1 MIATARTLDDF
12 AACGGVTAVFNAG
25 STALGHHWRLF
36 GQGGSELART
46 RRVHSGSKVAQAW
59 WKAVT
64 LTGMDVNNDIHVELV
79 GADGI
84 ALARATS
91 TYNRPSVTVS
101 DPTGR
106 SWGHTERDDKVVTV
120 FGPDGVALAQFTY
133 DNGDSPWQVRSPT
146 GDLLGEM
153 LAGVPGPS
161 LSPDLWMWLD
171 PEGALNDQAF
181 SQTMHM
187 GLRRVKQ
194 YSFAPTGRIPPILAL
209 LPLLCGLIY

>member
-1 MIATARTLDDF
+1 MNATARTLDDF

-25 STALGHHWRLF
+25 STALGHHWQLF
-36 GQGGSELART
+36 GQNGSELART
-46 RRVHSGSKVAQAW
+46 ERVHSGGKVAQVW

-79 GADGI
+79 GADGT

-91 TYNRPSVTVS
+91 TYNQPAVTVS

-106 SWGHTERDDKVVTV
+106 SWGHTKRDDKIVTV
-120 FGPDGVALAQFTY
+120 FGPDDVALAQFTY
-133 DNGDSPWQVRSPT
+133 DSGDSPWQVRSPA
-146 GDLLGEM
+146 GDVLGEV

-171 PEGALNDQAF
+171 PQGTLNDQAYN
-181 SQTMHM
+181 QTMHM

-194 YSFAPTGRIPPILAL
+194 YSFAPAYRVPPILAL
-209 LPLLCGLIY
+209 LPLLCGLSY